1 MNSYHRTRV
10 LHSIMLIF
18 VVFACAFLLTV
29 PTTIAQTESGTQP
42 DKMDR
47 ITLADGHVFVGD
59 ILSETDQTITM
70 RVSIA
75 GISALKTFVKK
86 EVAGVEKDILDR
98 PDKDKASAARSETK
112 MPAGFPDPNDPRPV
126 VYKIPIK
133 GLIGWDVTRPVVE
146 KLWKEALDAHAKYVI
161 FEFDCHKGESDL
173 TEIRDMFQ
181 EIKAEAKE
189 HEIKLVAW
197 VKEARGTSVAFVLLF
212 HEIIFAPDGWMG
224 DGQELDT
231 LLKLNFSDEDVR
243 AKMISAWVGIC
254 KGMAISGGHDGAL
267 CDAMIRP
274 ELKLWVKMEGDQP
287 TFMTFLSK
295 KYEDDSPTE
304 IDSSEEEAF
313 KLTVKDANHYGVA
326 THSPARDLRT
336 LMARLDDG
344 IREYNYYEGSS
355 EKTIDN
361 FMALRDRSWDDVGD
375 LMQDISLIDQMP
387 IDQRNQ
393 IGRKIQKWKKIIH
406 ILKACPPNYK
416 APYGRTQDDKYG
428 IMPLENAEFQLKQLQ
443 QQLRELNQ
451 SEQTGRSGGSGSSG
465 RGKGG
470 GGGG

>member
-1 MNSYHRTRV
+1 MNSYHRTRF
-10 LHSIMLIF
+10 LRSIMLIF
-18 VVFACAFLLTV
+18 VVLACAFLLTV
-29 PTTIAQTESGTQP
+29 PTTMAQSANDSQP

-59 ILSETDQTITM
+59 ILSETDETITM

-75 GISALKTFVKK
+75 GISALKTFMKK
-86 EVAGVEKDILDR
+86 EVAGVEKDVLDR
-98 PDKDKASAARSETK
+98 PDKDDASATQSESK
-112 MPAGFPDPNDPRPV
+112 MPAGLPDPNDPRPV

-133 GLIGWDVTRPVVE
+133 GLIGWDVTKPVVE
-146 KLWKEALDAHAKYVI
+146 KLWKEALNAHAKYVI

-173 TEIRDMFQ
+173 QEMRDMFQ
-181 EIKAEAKE
+181 DIKTEAKE
-189 HEIKLVAW
+189 HEIQLVAW

-212 HEIIFAPDGWMG
+212 HEIVFTPDGWMG

-243 AKMISAWVGIC
+243 AKMIAAWVGIC

-274 ELKLWVKMEGDQP
+274 ELKLWVKRVGDKS
-287 TFMTFLSK
+287 TFMTFLTK
-295 KYEDDSPTE
+295 KYEDDPSVE
-304 IDSSEEEAF
+304 EVDDSEEEAY
-313 KLTVKDANHYGVA
+313 KLNADTAMKFIVSTKK
-326 THSPARDLRT
+326 PARDMRT
-336 LMARLDDG
+336 LMARLG
-344 IREYNYYEGSS
+344 VREYNYYEGSS

-375 LMQDISLIDQMP
+375 LQQDIGLIDQMP
-387 IDQRNQ
+387 IDQRGQ

-416 APYGRTQDDKYG
+416 APYGRTQNDKYG

-443 QQLRELNQ
+443 QQLRELNR
-451 SEQTGRSGGSGSSG
+451 SEQMGRSGGSGSSG